1 MKHVKLGG
9 LMTGR
14 DILIA
19 LAVIAAA
26 LILYFSFAKTRT
38 GSVAFVNIYL
48 GTGGEPYSHVPL
60 GEDRTI
66 RIDQGDGRLNVIEI
80 KSGGVQMAYSTCH
93 NQDCVHE
100 GVVTDESR
108 KHRALGDW
116 IVCLPN
122 AVSIE
127 LVEGP

>member
-1 MKHVKLGG
+1 MKDEKHGG

-14 DILIA
+14 DILIV

-26 LILYFSFAKTRT
+26 LILYSSFAKTKT
-38 GSVAFVNIYL
+38 ASASYVNVFL
-48 GTGGEPYSHVPL
+48 GTGGEPTQHVPL
-60 GEDRTI
+60 NEDKTI
-66 RIDQGDGRLNVIEI
+66 RIDQGDGRVNVIEI
-80 KSGGVQMAYSTCH
+80 KDSGVRMAYSTCI

>member
-1 MKHVKLGG
+1 MKDAKLGG

-26 LILYFSFAKTRT
+26 LILYFSFAKTKT
-38 GSVAFVNIYL
+38 GSATFVNVYL
-48 GTGGEPYSHVPL
+48 GTGGEPYQHVPL
-60 GEDRTI
+60 GEDTTI
-66 RIDQGDGRLNVIEI
+66 RVDQGDGRINVIEI
-80 KSGGVQMAYSTCH
+80 KDGGVKMAYSTCI

-108 KHRALGDW
+108 KHRAQGDW

-122 AVSIE
+122 TVSVQ
-127 LVEGP
+127 LVEGQ

>member
-1 MKHVKLGG
+1 MKDAKHGG

-19 LAVIAAA
+19 LAVMAAA
-26 LILYFSFAKTRT
+26 LILYFSFAKTKT
-38 GSVAFVNIYL
+38 GSATFVNVYL
-48 GTGGEPYSHVPL
+48 GTGGEPYQHVPL
-60 GEDRTI
+60 GEDTTI
-66 RIDQGDGRLNVIEI
+66 RVDQGDGRINVIEI
-80 KSGGVQMAYSTCH
+80 KDGGVKMAYSTCI

-108 KHRALGDW
+108 KHRAQGDW

-122 AVSIE
+122 TVSVQ
-127 LVEGP
+127 LVEGQ

>member
-1 MKHVKLGG
+1 MKDAKHGG

-19 LAVIAAA
+19 LAVMAAA
-26 LILYFSFAKTRT
+26 LILYFSFAITKT
-38 GSVAFVNIYL
+38 GSATFVNVYL
-48 GTGGEPYSHVPL
+48 GTGGEPYQHVPL
-60 GEDRTI
+60 GEDTTI
-66 RIDQGDGRLNVIEI
+66 RVDQGDGRINVIEI
-80 KSGGVQMAYSTCH
+80 KDGGVKMAYSTCI

-108 KHRALGDW
+108 KHRAQGDW

-122 AVSIE
+122 TVSVQ
-127 LVEGP
+127 LVEGQ

>member
-1 MKHVKLGG
+1 MKDAKLGG

-19 LAVIAAA
+19 LAVMAAA
-26 LILYFSFAKTRT
+26 LILYFSFAKTKT
-38 GSVAFVNIYL
+38 GSATFVNVYL
-48 GTGGEPYSHVPL
+48 GTGGEPYQHVPL
-60 GEDRTI
+60 GEDTTI
-66 RIDQGDGRLNVIEI
+66 RVDQGDGRINVIEI
-80 KSGGVQMAYSTCH
+80 KDGGVKMAYSTCI

-108 KHRALGDW
+108 KHRAQGDW

-122 AVSIE
+122 TVSVQ
-127 LVEGP
+127 LVEGQ

>member
-1 MKHVKLGG
+1 MKHAKHFG

-26 LILYFSFAKTRT
+26 LVLYISFGRTKTASAT
-38 GSVAFVNIYL
+38 HVNVYL
-48 GTGGEPYSHVPL
+48 GTGGEPYQRVPL
-60 GEDRTI
+60 NEDRSI
-66 RIDQGDGRLNVIEI
+66 RIDQGDGRVNVIEI
-80 KSGGVQMAYSTCH
+80 KDGGVQMAYSTCI

-108 KHRALGDW
+108 KRRALGDW

>member
-1 MKHVKLGG
+1 
-9 LMTGR
+9 MTGR
-14 DILIA
+14 DLLIA

-26 LILYFSFAKTRT
+26 LVLYLSFGRSKTASAT
-38 GSVAFVNIYL
+38 YVNVYL
-48 GTGGEPYSHVPL
+48 GTGGEPYRHVPL
-60 GEDRTI
+60 NEDDTI
-66 RIDQGDGRLNVIEI
+66 RIDQGDGRVNVIEI
-80 KSGGVQMAYSTCH
+80 KDGGVSMAYSTCK

-122 AVSIE
+122 GVAVE
-127 LVEGP
+127 LTEGP

>member
-1 MKHVKLGG
+1 
-9 LMTGR
+9 MTGR

-26 LILYFSFAKTRT
+26 LILYYSFGKTKT
-38 GSVAFVNIYL
+38 ASATYVNIYL
-48 GTGGEPYSHVPL
+48 GTGGEPYQHVPL
-60 GEDRTI
+60 SEDKTI

-80 KSGGVQMAYSTCH
+80 KDSGVQMAYSTCL

-100 GVVTDESR
+100 GIVTDESR

>member
-1 MKHVKLGG
+1 MKDAKHGG

-19 LAVIAAA
+19 LAVMAAA
-26 LILYFSFAKTRT
+26 LILYFSFAKTKT
-38 GSVAFVNIYL
+38 GSATFVNVYL
-48 GTGGEPYSHVPL
+48 GTGGEPYQHVPL
-60 GEDRTI
+60 GEETTI
-66 RIDQGDGRLNVIEI
+66 RVDQGDGRINVIEI
-80 KSGGVQMAYSTCH
+80 KDGGVKMAYSTCI

-108 KHRALGDW
+108 KHRAQGDW

-122 AVSIE
+122 TVSVQ
-127 LVEGP
+127 LVEGQ